1 MLYEKFEYNINNLI
15 GNFGLSKIA
24 VAVSGGSDS
33 VALLYLANIW
43 AEKNNIELFVISVDH
58 NLRAQSKQETHYIQN
73 ISNSLNRK
81 HYSLS
86 FDHQN
91 NFSNLQERARRTL

>member
-24 VAVSGGSDS
+24 IAVSGGSDS
-33 VALLYLANIW
+33 IALLYLTNIW

-58 NLRAQSKQETHYIQN
+58 NLRQQSKQETHYIQN

-91 NFSNLQERARRTL
+91 KILMIYHLFGK